1 MFTLNAAELAP
12 AQLYGYLNHV
22 VAPRPICF
30 ASTINLK
37 GEVNLSPF
45 SFFNL
50 MSTNPPV
57 CVFSPVSNRNN
68 EPKHTL
74 LNVQEVPEVVINI
87 VNYPMVQQM
96 NLTSG
101 EYDREVNEFTKS
113 GFTPLASA
121 LVKPPRVAES
131 PVQIECT
138 VTQIINLGSE
148 ANAGNLVIAEVKLV
162 HIHESMMGADG
173 KIDQARLDL
182 VARLGGDW
190 YCRVTEDNLF
200 KVARPVLSIGV
211 DGLPA
216 QIRRSDV
223 LTGNDLG
230 ILGNTEHPPA
240 AAAITAFGQRD
251 EVNAL
256 LQQNDVMAW
265 HNYIQQLLIAGRV
278 EDARLAAWCK
288 VAG

>member
-1 MFTLNAAELAP
+1 MMITLNAADMAP
-12 AQLYGYLNHV
+12 AQLYGYLNHA

-30 ASTINLK
+30 ASTINRK
-37 GEVNLSPF
+37 GEVNLSPY

-57 CVFSPVSNRNN
+57 CVFSPVSNRKN

-101 EYDREVNEFTKS
+101 EYARGVDEFIKS
-113 GFTPLASA
+113 GFTPLASS

-138 VTQIINLGSE
+138 VSQLINLGTE

-162 HIHESMMGADG
+162 HINEAIIGTDG
-173 KIDQARLDL
+173 RIDQASLDL

-190 YCRVTEDNLF
+190 YCRVTQDNLF
-200 KVARPVLSIGV
+200 KVARPVISIGV
-211 DGLPA
+211 DGLPQ
-216 QIRRSDV
+216 QIRNSDV

-230 ILGNTEHPPA
+230 MLGNVKQPPIA
-240 AAAITAFGQRD
+240 DAIQAFSEGA
-251 EVNAL
+251 EASAL
-256 LQQNDVMAW
+256 LKQKDVMAW
-265 HNYIQQLLIAGRV
+265 HSYIKQLLLAGRV
-278 EDARLAAWCK
+278 EEARLAAWCS
-288 VAG
+288 V